1 MTKTQQAFA
10 VDAVAAGVSS
20 WRIPMPVALLLAGYL
35 VGVRLLGGMAL
46 SAMRFDQQRM
56 ALLAQLNDA
65 STRVHARLMQMEKEA
80 TRGPSPDMAQRPAD
94 LRRAGP

>member
-35 VGVRLLGGMAL
+35 VGVGLLGGMAL
-46 SAMRFDQQRM
+46 SAMRFD
-56 ALLAQLNDA
+56 
-65 STRVHARLMQMEKEA
+65 ARA
-80 TRGPSPDMAQRPAD
+80 RPA
-94 LRRAGP
+94 RADGEGGHAWTVAGHGTASR